1 MEGGPEVAYGHFDPD
16 ICREGSVVVHND
28 SLLPQQWDVGEV
40 VAAGQAVFKDPSG
53 DGSRCSLC
61 KRKLA
66 AHSAAL
72 AELPSLGGAMEEACP
87 ECGLLPDAAYGS
99 TSQARARDTVERYAE
114 RLLREQDFSVTAC
127 VAFLRELQLA
137 WEMEP
142 QCARPDR
149 RRRRNA
155 SAERRRMIFGAFR
168 YGGMTGVTNLTRL
181 RQGTARY
188 LNTFLKRRCE
198 GVSAESWNALQVSFS
213 TSIAVHRDSQNV
225 KGTHNFLYCSGKYKA
240 RCGLSLPP
248 PWRRIARAK
257 QNRLCGR
264 TKSIP
269 RVFRALR

>member
-1 MEGGPEVAYGHFDPD
+1 MLGFPTLGPKGLQHRVVESGHRFEKLGVTLPRLELERETFLLDGTECRFEAPLRAMLDAEVYLEADQSAVVPVTWIGAPNGVTKVVPAEGGPEVAYGHFDPD

-28 SLLPQQWDVGEV
+28 SLLPQQRE
-40 VAAGQAVFKDPSG
+40 SG

-72 AELPSLGGAMEEACP
+72 AELPSLGGAIEEACP

-99 TSQARARDTVERYAE
+99 TSQAGARDTVERYAE

-127 VAFLRELQLA
+127 AAFLRELQLA

-142 QCARPDR
+142 QRARPDR

-168 YGGMTGVTNLTRL
+168 QRRCRRASTSLCPLPWSFHPSCRRALTR
-181 RQGTARY
+181 
-188 LNTFLKRRCE
+188 
-198 GVSAESWNALQVSFS
+198 S
-213 TSIAVHRDSQNV
+213 
-225 KGTHNFLYCSGKYKA
+225 
-240 RCGLSLPP
+240 
-248 PWRRIARAK
+248 
-257 QNRLCGR
+257 
-264 TKSIP
+264 
-269 RVFRALR
+269 